1 MNYESNNANIS
12 LTIVILGLLI
22 LSLPGCGGGGG
33 GDKADNTV
41 ATNSET
47 TTTVTVND
55 TSQVVVDYAPEE
67 ERLITEASSSSE
79 LYVEPTFNFDSFKVI
94 DVDISARDVADEP
107 LSGALVSIS
116 VIDDSVSDLN
126 DTLIDEKSLIT
137 NIFTD
142 NNGQINITLEVPD
155 SVNKLLL
162 EVHALGIENEVIFNI
177 DESALV
183 MHNF

>member
-1 MNYESNNANIS
+1 MKLAVFSVSSTPEGAINSTS
-12 LTIVILGLLI
+12 LV
-22 LSLPGCGGGGG
+22 SVPQ
-33 GDKADNTV
+33 
-41 ATNSET
+41 
-47 TTTVTVND
+47 VND
-55 TSQVVVDYAPEE
+55 SDA
-67 ERLITEASSSSE
+67 
-79 LYVEPTFNFDSFKVI
+79 
-94 DVDISARDVADEP
+94 DISARDVADDP

-116 VIDDSVSDLN
+116 AIDDSISDLN
-126 DTLIDEKSLIT
+126 DALIDEKSLIT

-162 EVHALGIENEVIFNI
+162 EIHALGIVNEVIFNI

>member
-1 MNYESNNANIS
+1 MNYEPNNNSIS
-12 LTIVILGLLI
+12 LTMVIFSLLI
-22 LSLPGCGGGGG
+22 VSLTGCGGGGG
-33 GDKADNTV
+33 GNAENSN
-41 ATNSET
+41 ATTSET
-47 TTTVTVND
+47 TPIVTVSD
-55 TSQVVVDYAPEE
+55 TSPVVVDYSPEE
-67 ERLITEASSSSE
+67 ERLTTEASSSSE

-94 DVDISARDVADEP
+94 DVDISARDVADDP

-116 VIDDSVSDLN
+116 AIDDSISDLN
-126 DTLIDEKSLIT
+126 DVLIDEKSLIT

-162 EVHALGIENEVIFNI
+162 EIHALGIENRVIFNV
-177 DESALV
+177 DEAALV